1 MKFSIGFTL
10 DAVSLDETTRKNKSS
25 VVYDFGKNISEYIK
39 KLDYGEGIVE
49 YAIKLYIVNP
59 PSGFEHL
66 FKDFKPKFTEHKLL
80 TNKFTGEKLELNKYF
95 NYSVKITGDLYNKF
109 LIGTV
114 EESEKILAT
123 EILKS
128 LSNLDA
134 LPKKIKDFDKERFK
148 ADMQQFFKAQKL
160 V

>member
-1 MKFSIGFTL
+1 MKFSIGLTL
-10 DAVSLDETTRKNKSS
+10 DAVSFDETIRTNKSS
-25 VVYDFGKNISEYIK
+25 VVYDFGKNIIEYIK

-59 PSGFEHL
+59 PIGFEHL
-66 FKDFKPKFTEHKLL
+66 FKDFKPKFIEHKLIP
-80 TNKFTGEKLELNKYF
+80 NKYTGEKLELNKYF
-95 NYSVKITGDLYNKF
+95 NYSIKITGDLYNKF
-109 LIGTV
+109 LTGTV

-123 EILKS
+123 EILNS

-148 ADMQQFFKAQKL
+148 ADMEQFFKAQKL